1 METKHNHLLEVA
13 RALIFQANLPKT
25 LWSECMLAATHLIN
39 KLPTLVLNWR
49 TPFEILHGR
58 IPEYKNLRTVGSLY
72 YATIT
77 KPHKDKFAHRAIKCI
92 MLGYVAEHKG
102 YRLLDLVNKAI
113 FASKDVVFHEDSFP
127 YKILN
132 TQSSPIVPLPIVT
145 YDDEQTEPSNCPIPV
160 SSSSQPIDMAHESPQ
175 IPLPINTDV
184 APVLGRRSRSIVKPA
199 WL

>member
-58 IPEYKNLRTVGSLY
+58 ILKYNNLRTMGFLC
-72 YATIT
+72 YAIIT
-77 KPHKDKFAHRAIKCI
+77 KPHKDKFAHRATKCI
-92 MLGYVAEHKG
+92 LLGYVADHKG
-102 YRLLDLVNKAI
+102 YMLFDLANKRI
-113 FASKDVVFHEDSFP
+113 FALRDVFYEDNFL
-127 YKILN
+127 YKMLN
-132 TQSSPIVPLPIVT
+132 TQSSPIVPLPIVS
-145 YDDEQTEPSNCPIPV
+145 YDEEKTETSHCLNHVSPIPL
-160 SSSSQPIDMAHESPQ
+160 PTDMAHESPQ